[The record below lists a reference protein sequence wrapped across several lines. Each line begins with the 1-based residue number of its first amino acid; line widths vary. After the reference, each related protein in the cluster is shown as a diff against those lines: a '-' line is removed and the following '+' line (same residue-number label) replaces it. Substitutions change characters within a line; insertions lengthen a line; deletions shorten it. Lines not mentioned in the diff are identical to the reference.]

1 MTAPKICL
9 EGEYATNPGSTQC
22 SKCPLG
28 TYSDQIGV
36 AREEQCFQCDTR
48 FMCAKTGLTTM
59 RDSQACIEGY
69 YCMYGTTNTIM
80 LNQKVL
86 PGYYGGYNITG
97 YPEFNLCLEGKY
109 CPAGTAASKVKQL
122 DCLRGFFCPIG
133 TMADLDI
140 NGNFKP
146 GVRQVNRWD
155 LIKEVQSF
163 INETK
168 RNVAIFEKNMTD
180 NQLEAQLS
188 FYRRNQDTYRAAMN
202 RLEFDFYI
210 YRLNVTII
218 AERQTY
224 L

>member
-1 MTAPKICL
+1 
-9 EGEYATNPGSTQC
+9 
-22 SKCPLG
+22 
-28 TYSDQIGV
+28 
-36 AREEQCFQCDTR
+36 
-48 FMCAKTGLTTM
+48 M

-188 FYRRNQDTYRAAMN
+188 FYRRNQDSYRAAMN